1 MPLPSLI
8 RSIVMHL
15 THRVAALLGVSPG
28 ALQLGGI
35 LGLVMAIIGLYRM
48 RGGDGDNGTERRRQP
63 VGSPAQQAAAGSSSG
78 AASSAALGA
87 CSLPRDSKPGP
98 TSRAAE
104 MTPRDSITARAVS
117 DATPMRS
124 QILAHRRPCTHAH
137 RHPFTH
143 APMRTDAHSPMHP
156 CAQTLTHPHP
166 CRCLPA
172 CRA

>member
-28 ALQLGGI
+28 ALGLGGI

-48 RGGDGDNGTERRRQP
+48 RGGGDGGNGTERRRQP

-124 QILAHRRPCTHAH
+124 QIPAHRRPCTHS
-137 RHPFTH
+137 
-143 APMRTDAHSPMHP
+143 PMRTDAHSPMHP